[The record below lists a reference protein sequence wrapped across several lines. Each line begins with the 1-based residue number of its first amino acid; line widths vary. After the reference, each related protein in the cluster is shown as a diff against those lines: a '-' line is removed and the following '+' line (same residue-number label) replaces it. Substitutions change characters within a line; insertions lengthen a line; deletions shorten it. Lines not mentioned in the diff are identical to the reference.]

1 MTVRFQNVLA
11 SMVLIIFLLI
21 AALNGFTIDA
31 VKSTKR
37 VFQHTRS
44 SQGVDDYFSKQPY
57 DFGSVKVVTNP
68 INLLMAAKDTLRFI
82 EAQENIK
89 PCLVNPASF
98 SEFVSLS
105 QVKKTLH
112 FIISLIEEDRKT
124 GVYRVLNPRFLE
136 KYFGTVVWDSD
147 RAGAYKHNVITPT
160 DGQIYVT
167 TYGVLRV
174 KGSKKRTDHFSC
186 ALYQLKDRSVRQLFS
201 KQQIVAGAFE
211 TQFFSKKVKTLAW
224 VSRKSLE
231 DALMHGMIVI
241 DFPNGTCDVFHVNDH
256 NCYTFNR
263 NLANQEHQKRYWFFS
278 PIGRDQATKKLY
290 TERVKRRQGVIVA
303 GDIFRIGAGKLFAL
317 HYFNQQAQRYE
328 IALSILGDTG
338 GAFEN
343 NLYQLDRFGGFFQC
357 REDLTRYLRKQPQF
371 ARACVLY
378 RK

>member
-1 MTVRFQNVLA
+1 MAVRFQNVLVSA
-11 SMVLIIFLLI
+11 VFIIFLLA
-21 AALNGFTIDA
+21 AALNGFTIDGIN
-31 VKSTKR
+31 STKR
-37 VFQHTRS
+37 VFQHERS
-44 SQGVDDYFSKQPY
+44 MSAVDDYFSKQVY
-57 DFGSVKVVTNP
+57 NFGSVRVVTNP
-68 INLLMAAKDTLRFI
+68 INLLLAAKDTLRFI

-98 SEFVSLS
+98 SSFISLV
-105 QVKKTLH
+105 QVKKTLR
-112 FIISLIEEDRKT
+112 FLISLIEEDRKT
-124 GVYRVLNPRFLE
+124 GVYRILNPRFLE

-147 RAGAYKHNVITPT
+147 RAGAYKHNVVTPT

-174 KGSKKRTDHFSC
+174 KGSKNKTNQYPC
-186 ALYQLKDRSVRQLFS
+186 ALYQLKDQSVRQLFS
-201 KQQIVAGAFE
+201 KQQIVAGVFE
-211 TQFFSKKVKTLAW
+211 RASFKSTVKALAW

-231 DALMHGMIVI
+231 DALMHGMIVV
-241 DFPNGTCDVFHVNDH
+241 DFPNGTCDVFHVNEH
-256 NCYTFNR
+256 NCHQFNR
-263 NLANQEHQKRYWFFS
+263 KLANQEKQKRYWFFS
-278 PIGRDQATKKLY
+278 PIGRDQQAKRLY

-357 REDLTRYLRKQPQF
+357 REDLTNYLRKQPQF